1 VTFKS
6 ELLERLQSEYR
17 HAGIKEDAI
26 AMQAYQKDIS
36 KFLGIRTPERRDI
49 NKTIFRAL
57 PTPTSA
63 ELGATARALWKLEYR
78 EYQYAACDMLAFFV
92 KQLDSKFLEEHVEYL
107 VTQKS
112 WWDSVDSL
120 GTAVISPLTVKYDSV
135 RLMNKWS
142 KSENIWLNRA
152 AIQHQRGRKEATDLE
167 LLFRYCDY
175 HSESREFWITKAI
188 GWALRDVAHFNR
200 PAVTQF
206 LKAHPELDRVAVRE
220 AEKHLGK

>member
-1 VTFKS
+1 MSFKS
-6 ELLERLQSEYR
+6 ELLTSLEATYAS
-17 HAGIKEDAI
+17 AGNKKEAL

-36 KFLGIRTPERRDI
+36 KFLGIHTPERRAI
-49 NKTIFRAL
+49 NRAIFKTL
-57 PTPTSA
+57 PKPTSA
-63 ELGATARALWKLEYR
+63 ELGVTARALWKMDYR
-78 EYQYAACDMLAFFV
+78 EYQYAACDMLAYFV
-92 KQLDSKFLEEHVEYL
+92 EELDSKFLAEHVEYL
-107 VTQKS
+107 LTKKS

-120 GTAVISPLTVKYDSV
+120 GTAVISPLTVKYNSV
-135 RLMNKWS
+135 ALMNKWN

-188 GWALRDVAHFNR
+188 GWALRDVAKFNR

-206 LKAHPELDRVAVRE
+206 LKSHPQLDRVAVRE
-220 AEKHLGK
+220 AEKHLP

>member
-1 VTFKS
+1 MKN
-6 ELLERLQSEYR
+6 
-17 HAGIKEDAI
+17 
-26 AMQAYQKDIS
+26 
-36 KFLGIRTPERRDI
+36 P
-49 NKTIFRAL
+49 IFRTL

-120 GTAVISPLTVKYDSV
+120 GTAAISPLTVKYDSV
-135 RLMNKWS
+135 RLMNKWNKS
-142 KSENIWLNRA
+142 KNIWLNRA

-175 HSESREFWITKAI
+175 HSESREYWITKAI

-206 LKAHPELDRVAVRE
+206 LNAHPELDRVAVRE